1 MRYIP
6 TSRLEPGMAL
16 GHDIYDGAGRL
27 LLAKHLLLTSE
38 YISNLEFLGFAGIYI
53 DDAFTSG
60 IEIQQVLSPQVKSQA
75 LRVVHDLFAF
85 DDTQGDL
92 PVEEVK
98 VRAMVQ
104 QVVEEILC
112 NGDVMCN
119 MMDIK
124 NFDDYIYYHSINVGM
139 VSVMIGS
146 RYGLNQKQ
154 LNLLATAGLLHDV
167 GKRFVDMDII
177 CGTWPLTGEARETWK
192 NHPHYGVDYLKKHFD
207 FPSLVYTGIL
217 EHHEWY
223 NGSGYPYG
231 KSGNEIPLFARIIK
245 LADCYDALI
254 SKRPSRDAQT
264 PSDALE
270 YLMAGTGSEF
280 DPQLVEI
287 FTRKLAVYPQGC
299 EVELSD
305 GRRGVV
311 AKNFENFPL
320 RPLIKLFD
328 TGELLNLRDDQDS
341 RHITVGRVLVR

>member
-124 NFDDYIYYHSINVGM
+124 IYV
-139 VSVMIGS
+139 
-146 RYGLNQKQ
+146 
-154 LNLLATAGLLHDV
+154 
-167 GKRFVDMDII
+167 
-177 CGTWPLTGEARETWK
+177 EADADE
-192 NHPHYGVDYLKKHFD
+192 
-207 FPSLVYTGIL
+207 
-217 EHHEWY
+217 
-223 NGSGYPYG
+223 
-231 KSGNEIPLFARIIK
+231 RI
-245 LADCYDALI
+245 
-254 SKRPSRDAQT
+254 R
-264 PSDALE
+264 
-270 YLMAGTGSEF
+270 
-280 DPQLVEI
+280 
-287 FTRKLAVYPQGC
+287 
-299 EVELSD
+299 
-305 GRRGVV
+305 
-311 AKNFENFPL
+311 
-320 RPLIKLFD
+320 
-328 TGELLNLRDDQDS
+328 
-341 RHITVGRVLVR
+341 